1 MRASRRPSASTASSS
16 RAHTNRLAYTR
27 TVNRSTERAG
37 TTRMTSYD
45 LEHTGKIGTCR
56 TLRSQDHRRLYNA
69 RTLDEGQLRQLL
81 RAVARGELPTEDAVR
96 RLTHLP
102 FEDLGFARV
111 DHHRSL
117 RALGPEVVYARGKTP
132 EETSAIV
139 SSLLAQGGAP
149 VLVTKASQAHAD
161 ALLAAVP

>member
-16 RAHTNRLAYTR
+16 RAQAERLAYTR

-45 LEHTGKIGTCR
+45 LGHTGKAGVAGPAVGPAGPWGG
-56 TLRSQDHRRLYNA
+56 QDHRRLYNA

-81 RAVARGELPTEDAVR
+81 SAVARGELPTEDAVR
-96 RLTHLP
+96 RLAHLP

-111 DHHRSL
+111 DHHRPL
-117 RALGPEVVYARGKTP
+117 RALGPEVVYAQRKTP
-132 EETSAIV
+132 EQTAAIV
-139 SSLLAQGGAP
+139 
-149 VLVTKASQAHAD
+149 
-161 ALLAAVP
+161 